1 MRNKINCFEMQNPLF
16 LYPQEILTYSPP
28 DGKGNKRTNMV
39 TLGIAY
45 ELQALCSPLDKI
57 NSQEQHLEEQVQMF

>member
-1 MRNKINCFEMQNPLF
+1 MQNPLF

-45 ELQALCSPLDKI
+45 ELQAL
-57 NSQEQHLEEQVQMF
+57 